1 MLYSLGALN
10 TFLITSL
17 FSLLFLCGLVRQNL
31 LGSDKERGRDVYS
44 QVTRKS
50 RIFFLFIYLKYL
62 QPELEGDRGGW
73 SLEVLICFFLK
84 TLVFAKIQKDFMV
97 PKCCLAQD
105 DA

>member
-31 LGSDKERGRDVYS
+31 LGSDKERGRDVYR

-50 RIFFLFIYLKYL
+50 RIFFIYIFEIFAARIGVG
-62 QPELEGDRGGW
+62 QGRMDFGGFN
-73 SLEVLICFFLK
+73 LFFLK
-84 TLVFAKIQKDFMV
+84 TLVSANIQKDFMV
-97 PKCCLAQD
+97 PKCCLAQND
-105 DA
+105 T